1 MRKAITL
8 SIFLLL
14 FGLAANAAELKGTVL
29 KVKPSENQI
38 VLKTERGE
46 ETLFTTKETKGVE
59 NVKEGA
65 KVIVTFSEKD
75 GQPNRHSF
83 HDLGQAAANLI
94 FQATSLG
101 LAAHQMG
108 GFHAD
113 AARERFRI
121 PEGWEPVS
129 VIALGYPG
137 NAESLPEALRERETA
152 QRRRKPL
159 GEFVFSGNWGHPASI
174 LDSPEKK

>member
-8 SIFLLL
+8 SMFLLV

-75 GQPNRHSF
+75 GQPKIS
-83 HDLGQAAANLI
+83 
-94 FQATSLG
+94 
-101 LAAHQMG
+101 
-108 GFHAD
+108 
-113 AARERFRI
+113 E
-121 PEGWEPVS
+121 
-129 VIALGYPG
+129 IAPD
-137 NAESLPEALRERETA
+137 R
-152 QRRRKPL
+152 
-159 GEFVFSGNWGHPASI
+159 
-174 LDSPEKK
+174 

>member
-75 GQPNRHSF
+75 GQPKISEIDPDR
-83 HDLGQAAANLI
+83 
-94 FQATSLG
+94 
-101 LAAHQMG
+101 
-108 GFHAD
+108 
-113 AARERFRI
+113 
-121 PEGWEPVS
+121 
-129 VIALGYPG
+129 
-137 NAESLPEALRERETA
+137 
-152 QRRRKPL
+152 
-159 GEFVFSGNWGHPASI
+159 
-174 LDSPEKK
+174 

>member
-14 FGLAANAAELKGTVL
+14 LGLAANAAELKGTVL

-75 GQPNRHSF
+75 GQPKIS
-83 HDLGQAAANLI
+83 
-94 FQATSLG
+94 
-101 LAAHQMG
+101 
-108 GFHAD
+108 
-113 AARERFRI
+113 E
-121 PEGWEPVS
+121 
-129 VIALGYPG
+129 IAPD
-137 NAESLPEALRERETA
+137 R
-152 QRRRKPL
+152 
-159 GEFVFSGNWGHPASI
+159 
-174 LDSPEKK
+174 

>member
-75 GQPNRHSF
+75 GQPKISEINP
-83 HDLGQAAANLI
+83 D
-94 FQATSLG
+94 
-101 LAAHQMG
+101 
-108 GFHAD
+108 
-113 AARERFRI
+113 RE
-121 PEGWEPVS
+121 
-129 VIALGYPG
+129 
-137 NAESLPEALRERETA
+137 
-152 QRRRKPL
+152 
-159 GEFVFSGNWGHPASI
+159 
-174 LDSPEKK
+174 

>member
-65 KVIVTFSEKD
+65 TVIVTFSEKD
-75 GQPNRHSF
+75 GQPKIS
-83 HDLGQAAANLI
+83 
-94 FQATSLG
+94 
-101 LAAHQMG
+101 
-108 GFHAD
+108 
-113 AARERFRI
+113 E
-121 PEGWEPVS
+121 
-129 VIALGYPG
+129 IAPD
-137 NAESLPEALRERETA
+137 R
-152 QRRRKPL
+152 
-159 GEFVFSGNWGHPASI
+159 
-174 LDSPEKK
+174 

>member
-8 SIFLLL
+8 SVFLLL

-75 GQPNRHSF
+75 GQPKIS
-83 HDLGQAAANLI
+83 
-94 FQATSLG
+94 
-101 LAAHQMG
+101 
-108 GFHAD
+108 
-113 AARERFRI
+113 E
-121 PEGWEPVS
+121 
-129 VIALGYPG
+129 IAPD
-137 NAESLPEALRERETA
+137 R
-152 QRRRKPL
+152 
-159 GEFVFSGNWGHPASI
+159 
-174 LDSPEKK
+174 

>member
-1 MRKAITL
+1 MRKATTL

-75 GQPNRHSF
+75 GQPKIS
-83 HDLGQAAANLI
+83 
-94 FQATSLG
+94 
-101 LAAHQMG
+101 
-108 GFHAD
+108 
-113 AARERFRI
+113 E
-121 PEGWEPVS
+121 
-129 VIALGYPG
+129 IAPD
-137 NAESLPEALRERETA
+137 R
-152 QRRRKPL
+152 
-159 GEFVFSGNWGHPASI
+159 
-174 LDSPEKK
+174 

>member
-14 FGLAANAAELKGTVL
+14 FGSAANAAELKGTVL

-75 GQPNRHSF
+75 GQPKISEINPDR
-83 HDLGQAAANLI
+83 
-94 FQATSLG
+94 
-101 LAAHQMG
+101 
-108 GFHAD
+108 
-113 AARERFRI
+113 
-121 PEGWEPVS
+121 
-129 VIALGYPG
+129 
-137 NAESLPEALRERETA
+137 
-152 QRRRKPL
+152 
-159 GEFVFSGNWGHPASI
+159 
-174 LDSPEKK
+174 

>member
-75 GQPNRHSF
+75 GQPKIS
-83 HDLGQAAANLI
+83 
-94 FQATSLG
+94 
-101 LAAHQMG
+101 
-108 GFHAD
+108 
-113 AARERFRI
+113 E
-121 PEGWEPVS
+121 
-129 VIALGYPG
+129 IA
-137 NAESLPEALRERETA
+137 SDR
-152 QRRRKPL
+152 
-159 GEFVFSGNWGHPASI
+159 
-174 LDSPEKK
+174 

>member
-1 MRKAITL
+1 MRKAIITL

-75 GQPNRHSF
+75 GQPKISEINPDR
-83 HDLGQAAANLI
+83 
-94 FQATSLG
+94 
-101 LAAHQMG
+101 
-108 GFHAD
+108 
-113 AARERFRI
+113 
-121 PEGWEPVS
+121 
-129 VIALGYPG
+129 
-137 NAESLPEALRERETA
+137 
-152 QRRRKPL
+152 
-159 GEFVFSGNWGHPASI
+159 
-174 LDSPEKK
+174 

>member
-75 GQPNRHSF
+75 GQPKISEINPDR
-83 HDLGQAAANLI
+83 
-94 FQATSLG
+94 
-101 LAAHQMG
+101 
-108 GFHAD
+108 
-113 AARERFRI
+113 
-121 PEGWEPVS
+121 
-129 VIALGYPG
+129 
-137 NAESLPEALRERETA
+137 
-152 QRRRKPL
+152 
-159 GEFVFSGNWGHPASI
+159 
-174 LDSPEKK
+174 

>member
-65 KVIVTFSEKD
+65 KVIETFSEKD
-75 GQPNRHSF
+75 GQPKIS
-83 HDLGQAAANLI
+83 
-94 FQATSLG
+94 
-101 LAAHQMG
+101 
-108 GFHAD
+108 
-113 AARERFRI
+113 E
-121 PEGWEPVS
+121 
-129 VIALGYPG
+129 IAPD
-137 NAESLPEALRERETA
+137 R
-152 QRRRKPL
+152 
-159 GEFVFSGNWGHPASI
+159 
-174 LDSPEKK
+174 

>member
-75 GQPNRHSF
+75 GQPKIS
-83 HDLGQAAANLI
+83 
-94 FQATSLG
+94 
-101 LAAHQMG
+101 
-108 GFHAD
+108 
-113 AARERFRI
+113 E
-121 PEGWEPVS
+121 
-129 VIALGYPG
+129 IAPD
-137 NAESLPEALRERETA
+137 R
-152 QRRRKPL
+152 
-159 GEFVFSGNWGHPASI
+159 
-174 LDSPEKK
+174 

>member
-8 SIFLLL
+8 SIFFLL

-75 GQPNRHSF
+75 GQPKIS
-83 HDLGQAAANLI
+83 
-94 FQATSLG
+94 
-101 LAAHQMG
+101 
-108 GFHAD
+108 
-113 AARERFRI
+113 E
-121 PEGWEPVS
+121 
-129 VIALGYPG
+129 IAPD
-137 NAESLPEALRERETA
+137 R
-152 QRRRKPL
+152 
-159 GEFVFSGNWGHPASI
+159 
-174 LDSPEKK
+174 

>member
-75 GQPNRHSF
+75 GQPKISEITPDR
-83 HDLGQAAANLI
+83 
-94 FQATSLG
+94 
-101 LAAHQMG
+101 
-108 GFHAD
+108 
-113 AARERFRI
+113 
-121 PEGWEPVS
+121 
-129 VIALGYPG
+129 
-137 NAESLPEALRERETA
+137 
-152 QRRRKPL
+152 
-159 GEFVFSGNWGHPASI
+159 
-174 LDSPEKK
+174 